1 MKQELVD
8 PAEQWLKAL
17 DAAKVLEPFVVPALV
32 DNLVPRQPTFGSHD
46 EEIRWLRAEKFYLE
60 RGRLAVA
67 AVVRKAAEERAAA
80 KAAQAAEK
88 RWRR

>member
-1 MKQELVD
+1 MNADSLVR
-8 PAEQWLKAL
+8 AREHQSL

-60 RGRLAVA
+60 RGRLAVKGLP
-67 AVVRKAAEERAAA
+67 R
-80 KAAQAAEK
+80 
-88 RWRR
+88 